1 MSKSPIRRPRRP
13 LRPLTPL
20 RPRRPVPPQIVAILP
35 IVVPINAI
43 SIVGQVVVR
52 NPHAATSA
60 EGFLSGAV
68 TGSFQ
73 LTGAHREVTKGTTT
87 QVNLR
92 LSLDSRRLDVRTQAG
107 GGSWT
112 AWTEI
117 VAG

>member
-13 LRPLTPL
+13 LRPLKLL

-35 IVVPINAI
+35 IIFPINAI

-52 NPHAATSA
+52 NPHSATSA

-68 TGSFQ
+68 TANVQ
-73 LTGAHREVTKGTTT
+73 LTAGQPEVTKGTTT

-92 LSLDSRRLDVRTQAG
+92 LSLVGRRLEVRTQAG

-117 VAG
+117 VAW